1 MLPDLAFLAES
12 LTALLKGIPLTL
24 QLTFLSVVSGSVLA
38 FGLALMRVSGR
49 WWLDCP
55 AQFYVF
61 VFRGTP
67 LLVQIYIVYYGLSQ
81 FPSLRH
87 SFLWPFLREAYWCA
101 ILALALNTAAYSA
114 EIIRGGLL
122 SVPAGQVEAARACG
136 MSGFLLFRRI
146 VMPLALRQMLPGYSN
161 EIILMVK
168 STALASTI
176 TLMEITGIAAKLISQ
191 SYRPVEVFICAGAIY
206 LAINFVVARLFSGLE
221 RAVAPERRAS
231 AGAVPQS
238 ATPEEYRA

>member
-1 MLPDLAFLAES
+1 MPFDLPFLAES
-12 LTALLKGIPLTL
+12 FVALLKGIPLTL
-24 QLTFLSVVSGSVLA
+24 QLTVLSVVAGGVLA
-38 FGLALMRVSGR
+38 FALAFMRISGK
-49 WWLDCP
+49 WWLDAP
-55 AQFYVF
+55 AQFYIF

-67 LLVQIYIVYYGLSQ
+67 LLVQIYIIYYGLSQ
-81 FPSLRH
+81 FPVLRH

-101 ILALALNTAAYSA
+101 VLALAFNTAAYSA

-176 TLMEITGIAAKLISQ
+176 TLLEITGIAAKLISE
-191 SYRPVEVFICAGAIY
+191 SYRPVEVFVCAGAIY
-206 LAINFVVARLFSGLE
+206 LAINFLVARLFAWLE
-221 RAVAPERRAS
+221 YAVSPETRKPEERRA
-231 AGAVPQS
+231 
-238 ATPEEYRA
+238 